1 MAMVA
6 VAATELEAKG
16 SPEDN
21 TITKYTTR
29 RVCSPRIA
37 PLAAASPTSPLAP
50 GLASSV
56 PTTEP
61 IMVAASLI
69 HELGSSFSVFIL
81 K

>member
-1 MAMVA
+1 MVA
-6 VAATELEAKG
+6 VAATEREAEG
-16 SPEDN
+16 LPEDN
-21 TITKYTTR
+21 TIIQYTTR

-37 PLAAASPTSPLAP
+37 PSAAALLISPLAP
-50 GLASSV
+50 DLASSV

-61 IMVAASLI
+61 VMVAASLI